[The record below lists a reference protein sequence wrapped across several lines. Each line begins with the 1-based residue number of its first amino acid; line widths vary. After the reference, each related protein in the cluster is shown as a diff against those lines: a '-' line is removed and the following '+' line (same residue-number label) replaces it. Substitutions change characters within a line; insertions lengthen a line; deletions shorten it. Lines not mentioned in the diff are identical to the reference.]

1 MINNEKSF
9 YTIMALSAPKFIK
22 DSYYIIASSYY
33 FGSIKM
39 VNLLTGDTLVK
50 RLDMVYDSNIRIL
63 IISKDYKELKVEK
76 IGYFFSKD
84 FILYYVPMDLFFS
97 KEIIK
102 EIIFENKNIH
112 QFIFI
117 FKDKDYGNLVAD
129 FNLFNII
136 ISGGS
141 NTKKHILSP
150 IQLRLARFLIAYLPL
165 TGFNVSNSFHSKR
178 EKKQAEFDFTS
189 EAIKEEKA
197 KYLANLKEEK
207 EREDSIPGPRGEK

>member
-9 YTIMALSAPKFIK
+9 STIMALSAPKFIK

-33 FGSIKM
+33 FGSIKRFKII
-39 VNLLTGDTLVK
+39 NNDTLVK
-50 RLDMVYDSNIRIL
+50 RLDMVYDSNISIFL
-63 IISKDYKELKVEK
+63 ISKNYIELRVVKW
-76 IGYFFSKD
+76 GDSKD
-84 FILYYVPMDLFFS
+84 FRLYYVPMDLFFS
-97 KEIIK
+97 KESIK

-112 QFIFI
+112 QCIFI
-117 FKDKDYGNLVAD
+117 FKDKDYGNIVAD
-129 FNLFNII
+129 FNLYDII

-189 EAIKEEKA
+189 KNIKEEKA
-197 KYLANLKEEK
+197 IYLANLKEEK
-207 EREDSIPGPRGEK
+207 EREDSGNNASSK

>member
-9 YTIMALSAPKFIK
+9 STIMAFSAPKFIK

-33 FGSIKM
+33 FGSIKRFKII
-39 VNLLTGDTLVK
+39 NNDTLVK
-50 RLDMVYDSNIRIL
+50 RLDMVYDSNISIFL
-63 IISKDYKELKVEK
+63 ISKNFIELRVEK
-76 IGYFFSKD
+76 LGDSKV
-84 FILYYVPMDLFFS
+84 FLVYSVPSDLFFTKQS
-97 KEIIK
+97 IK
-102 EIIFENKNIH
+102 EIIFDNKNIH
-112 QFIFI
+112 QCIFI
-117 FKDKDYGNLVAD
+117 FKDKDYGNIVAD
-129 FNLFNII
+129 FNLYDII

-189 EAIKEEKA
+189 KNIKEEKA
-197 KYLANLKEEK
+197 IYLAKLKEEK
-207 EREDSIPGPRGEK
+207 EREDSENSASSK